1 MLDLSKL
8 PEADLSA
15 LDPQILTSPA
25 WEAVKQEVVRRAHR
39 QRSAL
44 LRMVLRRAWRRLR
57 GASRTAS
64 SERRAAPRPLA
75 ESLFFAGR
83 A

>member
-1 MLDLSKL
+1 MLDLFKL
-8 PEADLSA
+8 SETDLSA

-39 QRSAL
+39 DRNVL
-44 LRMVLRRAWRRLR
+44 LRVLLRRAWRRLR
-57 GASRTAS
+57 R
-64 SERRAAPRPLA
+64 APRAVSRERHAAHRPLS
-75 ESLFFAGR
+75 ETIFFAGR